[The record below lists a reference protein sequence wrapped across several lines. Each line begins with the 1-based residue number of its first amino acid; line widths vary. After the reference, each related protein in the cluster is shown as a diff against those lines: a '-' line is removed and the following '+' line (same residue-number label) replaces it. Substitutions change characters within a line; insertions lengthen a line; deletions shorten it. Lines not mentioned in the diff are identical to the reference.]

1 MRKSAP
7 IIAAAAVLF
16 AGIAFFAPKEASA
29 DEVRLVTDEATHVI
43 DAEIADTDEERRTG
57 LMFREEMDED
67 AGMLFDFD
75 DSRTVTM
82 WMKNTLIPLDML
94 FIEEDG
100 TILTIA
106 RNTKPLSL
114 DVIPSGGPV
123 RYVLELNGGTAKRL
137 GVEPGDRVEYESI
150 PASEENG

>member
-1 MRKSAP
+1 MR
-7 IIAAAAVLF
+7 ILIRVLAAAF
-16 AGIAFFAPKEASA
+16 ALSTFALLAPTSAEA
-29 DEVRLVTDEATHVI
+29 DEVRLVTSEATHVI

-57 LMFREEMDED
+57 LMFREEMAED
-67 AGMLFDFD
+67 AGMLFEFGMT
-75 DSRTVTM
+75 REVGM

-100 TILTIA
+100 TILTIV

-123 RYVLELNGGTAKRL
+123 RYVLELNGGAAKRL
-137 GVEPGDRVEYESI
+137 GVEPGDKVEHESI
-150 PASEENG
+150 PPAGDSS